1 MKKKVMAFATIALLV
16 MMALTAADYY
26 DTGSQIFM
34 INAGVDIPLSVSF
47 KDESSSSFVTNTGI
61 GMDGTHIN
69 VGGYGSID
77 YEVFSSSKF
86 ALGGEIGYQFNY
98 CADGVLFTQ
107 VPMAFKVSYVP
118 LQGTFEIPISLG
130 AGFSY
135 MTYNEKSIMSPT
147 LMAEIGFRFF
157 STENWGFGI
166 KSGIKATFELYA
178 TNPKKTGI
186 GTFIPVH
193 LFASYRH

>member
-77 YEVFSSSKF
+77 YEVFTNSKI
-86 ALGGEIGYQFNY
+86 AIGGEIGYQFNY
-98 CADGVLFTQ
+98 CTDEVLFTQ
-107 VPMAFKVSYVP
+107 VPMCFKASYVP
-118 LQGTFEIPISLG
+118 VQGMFEIPLSIGL
-130 AGFSY
+130 GFSY
-135 MTYNEKSIMSPT
+135 MSYNEKSILSP
-147 LMAEIGFRFF
+147 MASATIGFRFF
-157 STENWGFGI
+157 PTENWGFGI
-166 KSGIKATFELYA
+166 KSGIKATFELYLSDSEK
-178 TNPKKTGI
+178 NGI

-193 LFASYRH
+193 LYASYRH

>member
-16 MMALTAADYY
+16 MMALSAADYY

-77 YEVFSSSKF
+77 YEVFSSRKF

-98 CADGVLFTQ
+98 CTDEVLFTQ
-107 VPMAFKVSYVP
+107 VPMCFKASYVP
-118 LQGTFEIPISLG
+118 VQGMFEIPLSIGL
-130 AGFSY
+130 GFSY
-135 MTYNEKSIMSPT
+135 MSYNEKSILSP
-147 LMAEIGFRFF
+147 MASATIGFRFF
-157 STENWGFGI
+157 PTENWGFGI
-166 KSGIKATFELYA
+166 KSGIKATFELYLSDSEK
-178 TNPKKTGI
+178 NGI

-193 LFASYRH
+193 LYASYRH

>member
-98 CADGVLFTQ
+98 CTDEVLFTQ
-107 VPMAFKVSYVP
+107 VPMCFKASYVP
-118 LQGTFEIPISLG
+118 VQGMFEIPLSIGL
-130 AGFSY
+130 GFSY
-135 MTYNEKSIMSPT
+135 MSYNEKSILSP
-147 LMAEIGFRFF
+147 MASATIGFRFF
-157 STENWGFGI
+157 PTENWGFGI
-166 KSGIKATFELYA
+166 KSGIKATFELYLSDSEK
-178 TNPKKTGI
+178 NGI

-193 LFASYRH
+193 LYASYRH